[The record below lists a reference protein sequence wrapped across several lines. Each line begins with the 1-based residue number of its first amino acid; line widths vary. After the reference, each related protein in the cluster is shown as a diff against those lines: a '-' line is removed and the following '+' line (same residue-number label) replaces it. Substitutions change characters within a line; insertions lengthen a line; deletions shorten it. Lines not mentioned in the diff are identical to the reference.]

1 MRRIA
6 TTMICAI
13 FTVAAMLSTVQAQTE
28 DQGEQILSDD
38 EQKIVAYIMKQV
50 SESKAGKPNFGPETA
65 MAVYKEL
72 GIQVT
77 PDMVPKIRMAVVAEL
92 KAIEARLMLKEG
104 SAAPD
109 FNLPVL
115 GGGEISM
122 SALKG
127 KVVVVNFWAT
137 WCPPCLV
144 EMPVLNEL
152 YGAYKDQGVEV
163 LGLSLD
169 EEGLSITQPFVEK
182 LGVTYPILESDRKT
196 YQAYGNVLTI
206 PHTFVVDRAGTVTK
220 RFVNNQTKDGFEA
233 AIKAAL
239 AGK

>member
-1 MRRIA
+1 MSRIS
-6 TTMICAI
+6 TTLLCTIFAAAAI
-13 FTVAAMLSTVQAQTE
+13 LFPLQAQAT
-28 DQGEQILSDD
+28 DQD
-38 EQKIVAYIMKQV
+38 EQALTGDEEKIVAYIMEQV
-50 SESKAGKPNFGPETA
+50 AKSKAGKPNFGRETA
-65 MAVYKEL
+65 MAVYQEL

-77 PDMVPKIRMAVVAEL
+77 PDMVPRIRAAVVAEL

-115 GGGEISM
+115 GGGEASL

-144 EMPVLNEL
+144 EMPVLDEL
-152 YGAYKDQGVEV
+152 FRTYRDQGVEV

-169 EEGLSITQPFVEK
+169 EEGLSITEPFVEK
-182 LGVTYPILESDRKT
+182 LNITYPIVESDRKT

-206 PHTFVVDRAGTVTK
+206 PHTFVVGRDGKVTK
-220 RFVNNQTKDGFEA
+220 RFVNNQTKAEFEE
-233 AIKAAL
+233 AIKAAI

>member
-1 MRRIA
+1 MNRVSTTLLCALFA
-6 TTMICAI
+6 TAS
-13 FTVAAMLSTVQAQTE
+13 VLSSVQAQSAA
-28 DQGEQILSDD
+28 QGEQLLTDD

-50 SESKAGKPNFGPETA
+50 EQSKAGKPNFGPETA
-65 MAVYKEL
+65 MAVYNEL

-77 PDMVPKIRMAVVAEL
+77 PNMVPRIRAAVVAEL
-92 KAIEARLMLKEG
+92 KAIEERLMLKEG

-109 FNLPVL
+109 FKLPVL
-115 GGGEISM
+115 GGGEASL

-152 YGAYKDQGVEV
+152 YAAYRDQGLEV

-169 EEGLSITQPFVEK
+169 EEGLPVTKPFVEK
-182 LGVTYPILESDRKT
+182 LGVTYPIVEADRKT

-206 PHTFVVDRAGTVTK
+206 PHTFVIDRAGMVAK
-220 RFVNNQTKDGFEA
+220 RFVNNQSKEAFEA
-233 AIKAAL
+233 AIKAAVSDE
-239 AGK
+239 

>member
-1 MRRIA
+1 MSRISTTLLCTIFAAAAILCPLQTQA
-6 TTMICAI
+6 T
-13 FTVAAMLSTVQAQTE
+13 
-28 DQGEQILSDD
+28 DQGEQTLTGD
-38 EQKIVAYIMKQV
+38 EEKIVAYIMKQV
-50 SESKAGKPNFGPETA
+50 SESKAGKPNFGRETA
-65 MAVYKEL
+65 MAVYQEL

-77 PDMVPKIRMAVVAEL
+77 PDMVPRIRAAVVAEL

-115 GGGEISM
+115 GGGEASL

-144 EMPVLNEL
+144 EMPVLDEL
-152 YGAYKDQGVEV
+152 FRTYRDQGVEV

-169 EEGLSITQPFVEK
+169 EEGLSITEPFVEK
-182 LGVTYPILESDRKT
+182 LKITYPIVESDRKT

-206 PHTFVVDRAGTVTK
+206 PHTFVVGRDGKVAK
-220 RFVNNQTKDGFEA
+220 RFVNNQTKAEFEE
-233 AIKAAL
+233 AIKAAI

>member
-1 MRRIA
+1 MKSVSTTFLCALFAAA
-6 TTMICAI
+6 T
-13 FTVAAMLSTVQAQTE
+13 VLSTVQAQTG
-28 DQGEQILSDD
+28 DQDQQPLSDD

-77 PDMVPKIRMAVVAEL
+77 PNMVPRIRAAVVTEL

-115 GGGEISM
+115 GGGEASL

-152 YGAYKDQGVEV
+152 YETYRDRGVEV

-169 EEGLSITQPFVEK
+169 EEGLPVTKPFVER
-182 LGVTYPILESDRKT
+182 LNVSYPIVEADRKT

-206 PHTFVVDRAGTVTK
+206 PHTFVINREGTVTK
-220 RFVNNQTKDGFEA
+220 RFVNNQTKDEFKA

>member
-1 MRRIA
+1 MSRISK
-6 TTMICAI
+6 IVLSLL
-13 FTVAAMLSTVQAQTE
+13 VAAVALSPVRAQSPGQESTP
-28 DQGEQILSDD
+28 LTDD

-50 SESKAGKPNFGPETA
+50 AESKAGKPNFGPETA

-77 PDMVPKIRMAVVAEL
+77 PDMVPKIRAAVVAEL

-109 FNLPVL
+109 FTLPVL
-115 GGGEISM
+115 GGGEASL

-152 YGAYKDQGVEV
+152 YAAYRDQGVEV

-169 EEGLSITQPFVEK
+169 EEGLPVTKPFVEK
-182 LGVTYPILESDRKT
+182 LEVTYPIVEADRKT
-196 YQAYGNVLTI
+196 YQAYGNILTI
-206 PHTFVVDRAGTVTK
+206 PHTFVIDRAGKVSK
-220 RFVNNQTKDGFEA
+220 RFVNNQTKEAFET
-233 AIKAAL
+233 AIKAAI
-239 AGK
+239 AGG

>member
-1 MRRIA
+1 MRSVFTTLLCALFAAA
-6 TTMICAI
+6 T
-13 FTVAAMLSTVQAQTE
+13 VLSDVQAQSA
-28 DQGEQILSDD
+28 DQGKQVLTDD
-38 EQKIVAYIMKQV
+38 EQKIVAYILKQV

-65 MAVYKEL
+65 MAIYNEL

-77 PDMVPKIRMAVVAEL
+77 PNMVPRVRAAVVAEL
-92 KAIEARLMLKEG
+92 KAIEERLMLKEG

-109 FNLPVL
+109 FTLPVL
-115 GGGEISM
+115 GGGEASL

-152 YGAYKDQGVEV
+152 YAAYRDQGVEV

-169 EEGLSITQPFVEK
+169 EEGLSITKPFVEK
-182 LGVTYPILESDRKT
+182 LGVAYPIVEADRKT
-196 YQAYGNVLTI
+196 YQAYGNILTI
-206 PHTFVVDRAGTVTK
+206 PHTFVIDRAGNVAK
-220 RFVNNQTKDGFEA
+220 RFVNNQTKEAFET
-233 AIKAAL
+233 AIKAAV
-239 AGK
+239 AGE

>member
-13 FTVAAMLSTVQAQTE
+13 FTVAAMLSTVQAQTA
-28 DQGEQILSDD
+28 DQGAQILSDD
-38 EQKIVAYIMKQV
+38 EQKIVAYIMQQV

-206 PHTFVVDRAGTVTK
+206 PHTFVVDREGTVTK
-220 RFVNNQTKDGFEA
+220 RFVNNQTKEGFEA
-233 AIKAAL
+233 AVKAAL
-239 AGK
+239 AAK

>member
-1 MRRIA
+1 MKRVY
-6 TTMICAI
+6 TTFLCAM
-13 FTVAAMLSTVQAQTE
+13 FAAASVLSNVQAQTA
-28 DQGEQILSDD
+28 DQGEQPLTDD

-65 MAVYKEL
+65 MAVYNEL

-77 PDMVPKIRMAVVAEL
+77 PNMVPRVRAAVVAEL
-92 KAIEARLMLKEG
+92 KAIEARHMLKEG

-115 GGGEISM
+115 GGGEASL

-144 EMPVLNEL
+144 EMPVLNGL
-152 YGAYKDQGVEV
+152 YETYREQGVEV

-169 EEGLSITQPFVEK
+169 EEGLPITKPFVEK
-182 LGVTYPILESDRKT
+182 LNVSYPIVEADRKT

-206 PHTFVVDRAGTVTK
+206 PHTFVIDREGTVSK
-220 RFVNNQTKDGFEA
+220 RFVNNQTKDAFEA

-239 AGK
+239 AEK

>member
-1 MRRIA
+1 MRSVF
-6 TTMICAI
+6 TTFLCTL
-13 FTVAAMLSTVQAQTE
+13 FAAAAVLSDVQAQSA
-28 DQGEQILSDD
+28 DQGEQILTDD

-65 MAVYKEL
+65 MAVYNEL

-77 PDMVPKIRMAVVAEL
+77 PNMVPRIRAAVVAEL

-104 SAAPD
+104 AAAPD
-109 FNLPVL
+109 FTLPVL
-115 GGGEISM
+115 GGGEASL

-152 YGAYKDQGVEV
+152 YAAYRDQGVEV

-169 EEGLSITQPFVEK
+169 EEGLPVTKPFVEK
-182 LGVTYPILESDRKT
+182 LEVTYPIVEADRKT
-196 YQAYGNVLTI
+196 YQAYGNILTI
-206 PHTFVVDRAGTVTK
+206 PHTFVIDRAGNVAK
-220 RFVNNQTKDGFEA
+220 RFVNNQTKEAFET
-233 AIKAAL
+233 AIKAAV
-239 AGK
+239 AGE

>member
-1 MRRIA
+1 MRIIS
-6 TTMICAI
+6 MSLLCAMFAVTAI
-13 FTVAAMLSTVQAQTE
+13 LSPMPAQAADQNDQA
-28 DQGEQILSDD
+28 LSDD
-38 EQKIVAYIMKQV
+38 EQKIVAYIMEQV
-50 SESKAGKPNFGPETA
+50 SKSKAGKPNFGPETA

-77 PDMVPKIRMAVVAEL
+77 PNMVPRIRAAVVAEL

-104 SAAPD
+104 SPAPD

-115 GGGEISM
+115 GGGEASL

-137 WCPPCLV
+137 WCPPCIQ

-152 YGAYKDQGVEV
+152 YETYRDQGVEV

-169 EEGLSITQPFVEK
+169 EEGLPITKPFVEK
-182 LGVTYPILESDRKT
+182 LGVSYPIVESDRKT
-196 YQAYGNVLTI
+196 YQAYGNILTI
-206 PHTFVVDRAGTVTK
+206 PHTFVVGRDGTVTK
-220 RFVNNQTKDGFEA
+220 RFVNNQTKAAFEA
-233 AIKAAL
+233 AIQSAI
-239 AGK
+239 AGE

>member
-6 TTMICAI
+6 TTMICAM
-13 FTVAAMLSTVQAQTE
+13 FTVAAMLSTVQAQTA

-38 EQKIVAYIMKQV
+38 EQKIVAYIMQQV

-77 PDMVPKIRMAVVAEL
+77 PDMVLKIRMAVVAEL

-115 GGGEISM
+115 GGGEASL

-152 YGAYKDQGVEV
+152 YETYKDQGVEV

-182 LGVTYPILESDRKT
+182 LEVTYPIVESDRAT

-206 PHTFVVDRAGTVTK
+206 PHTFVVDRAGIVTK
-220 RFVNNQTKDGFEA
+220 RFVNNQTKEGFEA

-239 AGK
+239 ADE

>member
-1 MRRIA
+1 MRRISTA
-6 TTMICAI
+6 MICAM
-13 FTVAAMLSTVQAQTE
+13 FTVAAMLSPVQAQTAE
-28 DQGEQILSDD
+28 QGAQTLTDD
-38 EQKIVAYIMKQV
+38 DKKIVAYIMKQV

-72 GIQVT
+72 GISVT
-77 PDMVPKIRMAVVAEL
+77 PDMVPRIRAAVVAEL
-92 KAIEARLMLKEG
+92 KSIEARLMLKEG

-122 SALKG
+122 SALEG

-144 EMPVLNEL
+144 EMPVLNDL
-152 YGAYKDQGVEV
+152 YGAYKDQGIEV

-169 EEGLSITQPFVEK
+169 EEGLPITKPFVER
-182 LGVTYPILESDRKT
+182 LNVSYPIVESDRDT

-206 PHTFVVDRAGTVTK
+206 PHTFVIGRDGIVLN
-220 RFVNNQTKDGFEA
+220 RFVGNKSKDEFEA
-233 AIKAAL
+233 AIKAAV
-239 AGK
+239 AGE

>member
-1 MRRIA
+1 MRRMI
-6 TTMICAI
+6 TTFLCAI
-13 FTVAAMLSTVQAQTE
+13 FASAFVLSDVPAQTA
-28 DQGEQILSDD
+28 DQGEQLLSDD
-38 EQKIVAYIMKQV
+38 EKKIVAYIMKQV

-65 MAVYKEL
+65 MAVYNEL

-77 PDMVPKIRMAVVAEL
+77 PNMVPRIRAAVVAEL
-92 KAIEARLMLKEG
+92 KAIEERLMLKEG

-109 FNLPVL
+109 FKLPVL
-115 GGGEISM
+115 GGGEASL
-122 SALKG
+122 SSLKG

-152 YGAYKDQGVEV
+152 AETYRDQGVEV

-169 EEGLSITQPFVEK
+169 EEGLSITKPFVEK
-182 LGVTYPILESDRKT
+182 LNVTYPIVEADRET

-206 PHTFVVDRAGTVTK
+206 PHTFVIDREGTVTK
-220 RFVNNQTKDGFEA
+220 RFVNNQTKDAFEA

-239 AGK
+239 AKN